1 MTEDHDQRLSFHEA
15 ALQQLD
21 GLYAFAMTLTRDP
34 TTAED
39 LVQDTYLRATLAD
52 RQPQPG
58 NNLKAWLFMIMRNVW
73 YNEARRRRS
82 GPQFISLEPEENP
95 GLSDATYDP
104 QVVHLRLSEIEAVR
118 AAIEELPAVYREVLV
133 LRHIEGFSY
142 REIAKILVC
151 PVGTVMS
158 RLARARE
165 RLKQHLAEWHTVPDQ
180 NPVFGPSH
188 QA

>member
-1 MTEDHDQRLSFHEA
+1 MTEDRDQRLGFHEA

-39 LVQDTYLRATLAD
+39 LVQDTYLRATLAE
-52 RQPQPG
+52 RQPLPG
-58 NNLKAWLFMIMRNVW
+58 NNLKAWLFIIMRHLW
-73 YNEARRRRS
+73 YNEARHRHS
-82 GPQFISLEPEENP
+82 GPQFIGLAEESA
-95 GLSDATYDP
+95 GLTDDTYDP

-118 AAIEELPAVYREVLV
+118 AAIGQLPAVYREVLL
-133 LRHIEGFSY
+133 LRHIEEFSY

-165 RLKQHLAEWHTVPDQ
+165 RLKQHLAERHVVPDQ
-180 NPVFGPSH
+180 NPIFGPSH